1 MPKTEHFAKIVQYF
15 EHFCAKF
22 PTPTYEWYKPKYF
35 ILKFSLF
42 QIIELQSMKNQK
54 CEIQHTGRPK

>member
-42 QIIELQSMKNQK
+42 QIIEHI
-54 CEIQHTGRPK
+54 EIQHTGRPK